1 MPANR
6 GEAHVEERRSPKPKA
21 AGSNPVTPA
30 KSLTSCQNKHAK
42 EALMHMTVSIHL
54 FLVVLALVL
63 FALAGL
69 GIPNPPRVN
78 FLGWGLFCLTLS
90 QVVVV

>member
-1 MPANR
+1 
-6 GEAHVEERRSPKPKA
+6 
-21 AGSNPVTPA
+21 
-30 KSLTSCQNKHAK
+30 
-42 EALMHMTVSIHL
+42 MHMSVTIHL
-54 FLVVLALVL
+54 FLIVMALVL

-69 GIPNPPRVN
+69 GIPNPPRFQ